1 MDHPIQLLTGK
12 TKSTKASSLN
22 AIATESYRA
31 LKINIEFK
39 AMERDIKT
47 IVVSSSIRGEGKTTT
62 ALNLAI
68 AYAQSGKKVLLIDA
82 DLRKPGVHLLFE
94 GDYGRGLTHFLA
106 NQSTLNETIQ
116 KTNIADLSVITSGS
130 IPTNPSEL
138 LTSPQMDILI
148 SEAKQNFEIV
158 LIDTPPILGFI
169 ETKMLA
175 AKCCG
180 VVFVVEHGMV
190 KKSIASK
197 AREEISS
204 VKANLLG
211 IVMNKMKKKEVS
223 I

>member
-12 TKSTKASSLN
+12 SKSKKASKLN
-22 AIATESYRA
+22 SIATDSYRA

-39 AMERDIKT
+39 AIGKDIKT
-47 IVVSSSIRGEGKTTT
+47 LVITSSMRGEGKTITS
-62 ALNLAI
+62 LNLAI

-94 GDYGRGLTHFLA
+94 GDYGRGLTHFLI
-106 NQSTLNETIQ
+106 NESTLSETIQ
-116 KTNIADLSVITSGS
+116 KTNIPDLSVITSGS
-130 IPTNPSEL
+130 TPSNPSEL

-148 SEAKQNFEIV
+148 NEVKQNYDII

-180 VVFVVEHGMV
+180 VVFVVEHGIV
-190 KKSIASK
+190 KKSVASK
-197 AREEISS
+197 AKDEILS

-211 IVMNKMKKKEVS
+211 VVMNKMKKKEAS